1 MLQRKGDSIMEFKYL
16 MPTEI
21 HFGNGVIENNK
32 EVFNRIGKKALIVTG
47 RRSAKINGSYDDVKE
62 ALSTTGIDYILFD
75 QVEEN
80 PSLETIEKGSEIGK
94 KNNVDFIIGIGG
106 GSPMD
111 AAKAMAVF
119 IKNPEIN
126 KDNIFSAGKLES
138 IPVVAVPTTSGTGSE
153 VTQYSIVTSNKDKTK
168 KNLGQSI
175 FPKVAF
181 VDSKYTFDLP
191 YDITVNTAIDA
202 FTHLVEGYLNANSTY
217 MSDIYGEKGFE
228 LFKYCFEKLVSKD
241 LNQEFREKVMMAS
254 VLGGIQIAQ
263 NGTSL
268 PHGMGYPLTYFK
280 GLPHG
285 LANGVLTI
293 EYLKSF
299 KDQTKINRMLNILG
313 FSNLGELEAVFD
325 RLIDVEIDITEE
337 EINEYSTEFY
347 ANKGKLK
354 NHLEEVSLEDI
365 IRIYSKSLIK
375 N

>member
-1 MLQRKGDSIMEFKYL
+1 MEFKYA

-21 HFGNGVIENNK
+21 YFGEDVVLKNK
-32 EVFNRIGKKALIVTG
+32 EVFSAIGSKALIVTG
-47 RRSAKINGSYDDVKE
+47 KQSAKKNGSYNDIKE
-62 ALSTTGIDYILFD
+62 ALSKTRVEHVLFD
-75 QVEEN
+75 EVEEN
-80 PSLETIEKGSEIGK
+80 PSLETIEKGSNIGREHS
-94 KNNVDFIIGIGG
+94 VDFVIGIGG

-111 AAKAMAVF
+111 AAKAIAIF

-126 KDNIFSAGKLES
+126 IYNIFTSGKLES
-138 IPVVAVPTTSGTGSE
+138 IPVVAVATTSGTGSE
-153 VTQYSIVTSNKDKTK
+153 VTQYSIVTSNKEKTK
-168 KNLGQSI
+168 KNLGQKI

-181 VDSKYTFDLP
+181 LDSKYTYDLP

-202 FTHLVEGYLNANSTY
+202 FTHLVEGYLNTNSTY

-228 LFKYCFEKLVSKD
+228 LFKYCFEKLTSKD
-241 LNQEFREKVMMAS
+241 LNPEFRSKVMLAS
-254 VLGGIQIAQ
+254 TLAGIQIAQ

-299 KDQTKINRMLNILG
+299 KHQTKIKRMLNILG
-313 FSNLGELEAVFD
+313 LSDLEELEVIFKS
-325 RLIDVEIDITEE
+325 LIDVKLDITIE
-337 EINEYSTEFY
+337 EIHEYSKNFI
-347 ANKGKLK
+347 ANKSKLK
-354 NHLEEVSLEDI
+354 NHIEEVGFEDI
-365 IRIYSKSLIK
+365 INIYTKSLLK

>member
-1 MLQRKGDSIMEFKYL
+1 MEFRFS

-21 HFGNGVIENNK
+21 HFGEDVVLKNK
-32 EVFNRIGKKALIVTG
+32 EVFRAIGRKALIVTG
-47 RRSAKINGSYDDVKE
+47 RSSAKKNGSYDEVKK
-62 ALSTTGIDYILFD
+62 ALAQTGVEYVLFD
-75 QVEEN
+75 EVEEN
-80 PSLETIEKGSEIGK
+80 PSLETIEKGSDIGK
-94 KNNVDFIIGIGG
+94 RNQVEFVIGIGG

-111 AAKAMAVF
+111 AAKTIAVF
-119 IKNPEIN
+119 IKNPDIN
-126 KDNIFSAGKLES
+126 KENIFSAGKLES

-153 VTQYSIVTSNKDKTK
+153 VTPYSIVTSNQEKTK

-181 VDSKYTFDLP
+181 IDSKYTFELP
-191 YDITVNTAIDA
+191 YNITVNTAIDA
-202 FTHLVEGYLNANSTY
+202 FTHLVEGYLNTNSTY

-241 LNQEFREKVMMAS
+241 LNQEFRKKVMLAS

-268 PHGMGYPLTYFK
+268 PHGMGYALTYFK

-285 LANGVLTI
+285 PANGVLTI

-299 KDQTKINRMLNILG
+299 KEQTKIKRMLNILG
-313 FSNLGELEAVFD
+313 FSHLGELEEVFGK
-325 RLIDVEIDITEE
+325 LVDVKVNITAE
-337 EINEYSTEFY
+337 EINAY
-347 ANKGKLK
+347 ANSFFTNKDKLK
-354 NHLEEVSLEDI
+354 NHPEEVGLEDI
-365 IRIYSKSLIK
+365 VRIYSKSLLK

>member
-1 MLQRKGDSIMEFKYL
+1 MEFKYS

-21 HFGNGVIENNK
+21 YFGEDVIMKNK
-32 EVFNRIGKKALIVTG
+32 EVLGAIGNKALVVTG
-47 RRSAKINGSYDDVKE
+47 RSSAKKNGSYDDIKE
-62 ALSTTGIDYILFD
+62 ALSKTGVEYVLYDE
-75 QVEEN
+75 VEEN
-80 PSLETIEKGSEIGK
+80 PSLETIEKGSNIGK
-94 KNNVDFIIGIGG
+94 MNHVDFVIGIGG

-111 AAKAMAVF
+111 AAKAIAVF

-126 KDNIFSAGKLES
+126 IETIFSQGKLES
-138 IPVVAVPTTSGTGSE
+138 IPVVAVATTSGTGSE

-175 FPKVAF
+175 FPRVAF
-181 VDSKYTFDLP
+181 LDSKYTFGLP

-202 FTHLVEGYLNANSTY
+202 FTHLVEGYLNTNSTY

-228 LFKYCFEKLVSKD
+228 LFKYCFDKLVSKD
-241 LNQEFREKVMMAS
+241 LNPEFRKKVMMAS
-254 VLGGIQIAQ
+254 AMGGIQIAQ

-299 KDQTKINRMLNILG
+299 KDQTKIERMLNILG
-313 FSNLGELEAVFD
+313 LSHLGGLETIFNS
-325 RLIDVEIDITEE
+325 LIDVKLDITAE
-337 EINEYSTEFY
+337 EIHEYSKAFVS
-347 ANKGKLK
+347 NKDKLK
-354 NHLEEVSLEDI
+354 NHTEEVGLEDI
-365 IRIYSKSLIK
+365 VGIYSKSLLK
-375 N
+375 H